1 MFYICVLNKLITM
14 KKELLQIRLDEEL
27 LNQLKEL
34 ANSNAISVSGQVR
47 MLIKK
52 AVKDDEDDIAE
63 VKKSDE
69 IEKKSEATTADKNET
84 KQV

>member
-1 MFYICVLNKLITM
+1 M
-14 KKELLQIRLDEEL
+14 KKELLQIRIDEEL

-52 AVKDDEDDIAE
+52 AVKDE
-63 VKKSDE
+63 
-69 IEKKSEATTADKNET
+69 
-84 KQV
+84 

>member
-1 MFYICVLNKLITM
+1 M
-14 KKELLQIRLDEEL
+14 KKELLQIRINEEL

-52 AVKDDEDDIAE
+52 AVRDG
-63 VKKSDE
+63 
-69 IEKKSEATTADKNET
+69 N
-84 KQV
+84 QL

>member
-1 MFYICVLNKLITM
+1 M
-14 KKELLQIRLDEEL
+14 KKELLQIRINEEL

-52 AVKDDEDDIAE
+52 AVRNGE
-63 VKKSDE
+63 
-69 IEKKSEATTADKNET
+69 
-84 KQV
+84 

>member
-1 MFYICVLNKLITM
+1 M
-14 KKELLQIRLDEEL
+14 KKELLQIRIDEEL

-52 AVKDDEDDIAE
+52 AVRNGE
-63 VKKSDE
+63 
-69 IEKKSEATTADKNET
+69 
-84 KQV
+84 

>member
-1 MFYICVLNKLITM
+1 M
-14 KKELLQIRLDEEL
+14 KKELLQIRIDEEL

-52 AVKDDEDDIAE
+52 AVRDG
-63 VKKSDE
+63 
-69 IEKKSEATTADKNET
+69 
-84 KQV
+84 KQL